1 MPGFGGISRRQRLQC
16 KNHAG
21 LDGVLTMFHDKN
33 DSNFLRMAIVQILIG
48 VLLGMFICIAA
59 FLILGG
65 NWFVLK

>member
-1 MPGFGGISRRQRLQC
+1 
-16 KNHAG
+16 
-21 LDGVLTMFHDKN
+21 MFHVKN
-33 DSNFLRMAIVQILIG
+33 DPNFLRMAIVQILIG